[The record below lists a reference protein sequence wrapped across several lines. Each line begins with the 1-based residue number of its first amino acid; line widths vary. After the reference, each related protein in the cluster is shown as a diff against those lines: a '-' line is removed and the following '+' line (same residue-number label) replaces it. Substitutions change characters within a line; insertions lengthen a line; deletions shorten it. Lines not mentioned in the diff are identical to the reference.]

1 MLDSEDS
8 CATLKDRAKRKLD
21 RDMGPLL
28 INALNDP
35 QTVELM
41 VNADGRVWLEK
52 LGETMAC
59 IGDLRPAQAEAIIK
73 TVTLWPK
80 TYNGWL
86 LY

>member
-52 LGETMAC
+52 LGKTMAC
-59 IGDLRPAQAEAIIK
+59 IGDG
-73 TVTLWPK
+73 V
-80 TYNGWL
+80 
-86 LY
+86 

>member
-41 VNADGRVWLEK
+41 VNADGRPRVQVA
-52 LGETMAC
+52 G
-59 IGDLRPAQAEAIIK
+59 
-73 TVTLWPK
+73 
-80 TYNGWL
+80 
-86 LY
+86 

>member
-41 VNADGRVWLEK
+41 V
-52 LGETMAC
+52 C
-59 IGDLRPAQAEAIIK
+59 IPSAQVGQKSLIA
-73 TVTLWPK
+73 
-80 TYNGWL
+80 
-86 LY
+86 